1 MCSSRKYPP
10 GISIL
15 HKNYNR
21 YYSNYIFYFQ
31 RSTEI
36 NWTQEHTVFVQQVTL
51 LASYCAMNLRALSN
65 ITRLTFRV
73 GIIGEP
79 IAAFNPENLTPIG
92 DDQEQSQ
99 AEMSIADDSSKD
111 VIPR

>member
-1 MCSSRKYPP
+1 M
-10 GISIL
+10 
-15 HKNYNR
+15 
-21 YYSNYIFYFQ
+21 
-31 RSTEI
+31 
-36 NWTQEHTVFVQQVTL
+36 QQVTL
-51 LASYCAMNLRALSN
+51 LASYCATNLRALSN